1 MKKILFIALFLLILS
16 PTCFAEDK
24 APVFNLH
31 LFNNDERE
39 VKSLLN
45 AQVRYANR
53 TNFKKFVNT
62 YDKDY
67 VNSDGFDLETY
78 SKIVKDVWE
87 SYDKIKYGI
96 KIKNVEIN
104 DNLAIVEVDETSSAT
119 IPDEHMNGVLKSE
132 ANSVYH
138 LKKVDGK
145 WKVSY
150 DAVNSENTS
159 MLYGEAKDLN
169 IKLTAPQEIEA
180 GVEYTASLEFTPPE
194 NSVAIASIASDKVE
208 YPQKQ
213 AKEVFRK
220 LPDDNVLERLF
231 VSNTDNMN
239 EYIIASIG
247 ITKAD
252 INDLSIKL
260 SLTGYGYQITRV
272 NVKQKAKAGEGIEGL
287 DDKGK

>member
-1 MKKILFIALFLLILS
+1 MKKIILITLLSFFLT
-16 PTCFAEDK
+16 PTSFAEEK
-24 APVFNLH
+24 TPVFNLH
-31 LFNNDERE
+31 LFNNDTRE

-45 AQVRYANR
+45 SQVRYANR
-53 TNFKKFVNT
+53 NNFKKFINT

-67 VNSDGFDLETY
+67 VNSDGFNLETY
-78 SKIVKDVWE
+78 SDIVKDVWQ

-96 KIKNVEIN
+96 KIKNIEIK
-104 DNLAIVEVDETSSAT
+104 DDCAIVSLDETSSAI
-119 IPDEHMNGVLKSE
+119 IPDKNMNGVLRSE
-132 ANSVYH
+132 ADSVYH

-145 WKVSY
+145 WKVTY

-159 MLYGEAKDLN
+159 MLYGEARDLD
-169 IKLTAPQEIEA
+169 IKLTAPHEIEA

-194 NSVAIASIASDKVE
+194 NSIAIASIASDKVE

-220 LPDDNVLERLF
+220 LPDDNILERLF
-231 VSNTDNMN
+231 ISNTDNVN

-272 NVKQKAKAGEGIEGL
+272 NVKQKTVNEGIKKA
-287 DDKGK
+287 DDKDK

>member
-1 MKKILFIALFLLILS
+1 MKKIILITLLSFFLT
-16 PTCFAEDK
+16 PTSFAEEK
-24 APVFNLH
+24 TPVFNLH
-31 LFNNDERE
+31 LFNNDTRE

-45 AQVRYANR
+45 SQVRYANR
-53 TNFKKFVNT
+53 NNFKKFINT
-62 YDKDY
+62 YDKNY
-67 VNSDGFDLETY
+67 VNSDGFNLETY
-78 SKIVKDVWE
+78 SDIVKDVWQ

-96 KIKNVEIN
+96 KIKNIEIK
-104 DNLAIVEVDETSSAT
+104 DDCAIVSLDETSSAI
-119 IPDEHMNGVLKSE
+119 IPDKNMNGVLRSE
-132 ANSVYH
+132 ADSVYH

-145 WKVSY
+145 WKVTY

-159 MLYGEAKDLN
+159 MLYGEARDLD
-169 IKLTAPQEIEA
+169 IKLTAPHEIEA

-194 NSVAIASIASDKVE
+194 NSIAIASIASDKVE

-220 LPDDNVLERLF
+220 LPDDNILERLF
-231 VSNTDNMN
+231 ISNTDNVN

-272 NVKQKAKAGEGIEGL
+272 NVKQKTVNEGIKKA
-287 DDKGK
+287 DDKDK